1 MRQTRFLYAFV
12 IALTIAFALQ
22 VNRVELPPPFETP
35 SVNNGPRVIPR
46 PPQAELKL
54 PPGFHVEVFAEGF
67 ERPRFMLLGPSNE
80 ILLADSA
87 DSGSVYVLDGKERRK
102 ILEG

>member
-1 MRQTRFLYAFV
+1 MLRTRLLYLFV
-12 IALTIAFALQ
+12 TGLTIALALQ

-35 SVNNGPRVIPR
+35 SVNNGPRMIPR
-46 PPQAELKL
+46 PSQADLKL
-54 PPGFHVEVFAEGF
+54 PAGFHIEVFAEGF